1 MHEHVKQELVVVP
14 LEESLP
20 ATYAAIKREQ
30 AKSPKDFKGE
40 CSLVSAFAELTR
52 SDRLPSDCSIR
63 RPLLL
68 GL

>member
-30 AKSPKDFKGE
+30 AKSPADFKG
-40 CSLVSAFAELTR
+40 APII
-52 SDRLPSDCSIR
+52 RLQR
-63 RPLLL
+63 
-68 GL
+68 